1 MREKKTTTST
11 PPQSTMTTTT
21 TATKESHRHVN
32 TKQLT
37 EEKRKYARPP
47 KTSCQRSLMEGAER
61 DRAGWEGTEQ
71 QQRRPSD
78 PAPPMVGGGGTWWAA
93 RRSTTRGET
102 VLPAPPPRLSL
113 SPLISSPQ
121 PQRWPVRLEGT
132 GESES
137 TGMARCGR
145 SEGTRQAGEVVFSRT
160 VRGLLECCET
170 E

>member
-1 MREKKTTTST
+1 
-11 PPQSTMTTTT
+11 MTTTT
-21 TATKESHRHVN
+21 TVTQERYRHVN

-37 EEKRKYARPP
+37 EEKQKNARPP
-47 KTSCQRSLMEGAER
+47 KPSCQRSLLEGAGR
-61 DRAGWEGTEQ
+61 DGAGREGAGE

-78 PAPPMVGGGGTWWAA
+78 PTPPMVGGGGTWWAA

-121 PQRWPVRLEGT
+121 PQRWPARLEGT

-145 SEGTRQAGEVVFSRT
+145 SEGTRQAEEVVFSGST
-160 VRGLLECCET
+160 SGLLECWGSV
-170 E
+170 